1 MRNLRRRF
9 SSYCRDPVRRQ
20 RPTRLLPLIAVF
32 LRTLACTMLGV
43 ALSVNASAGEVFRVT
58 LASEPPSHDR
68 ISTAPAGIS
77 LEVAEGTE
85 VRLARAAGQVS
96 SGAAI
101 GPLGWVSVDQVPR
114 DAESLRLVAEREGG
128 AVRVTLTVA
137 RREGDRLLRYESTLL
152 AAPGE
157 WLPLWRPAAPS
168 GARRYGTERRDDS
181 LWLLV
186 ETP

>member
-1 MRNLRRRF
+1 
-9 SSYCRDPVRRQ
+9 
-20 RPTRLLPLIAVF
+20 LLPVIALLF
-32 LRTLACTMLGV
+32 RTLACTMLGV
-43 ALSVNASAGEVFRVT
+43 AFSVSVSAGEVFRVT
-58 LASEPPSHDR
+58 LASEPPAHNR
-68 ISTAPAGIS
+68 ASTAPAGIS
-77 LEVAEGTE
+77 LEVAEGAE

-96 SGAAI
+96 RGAAM

-114 DAESLRLVAEREGG
+114 DAESLLLVAEREEG

-137 RREGDRLLRYESTLL
+137 RRDGDRLLRYESTLL
-152 AAPGE
+152 AVPGE
-157 WLPLWRPAAPS
+157 WLSLWRPAEPA